1 MAQSEKLLTF
11 IVPAYNAEKYL
22 KECIDSLLNQ
32 TVSDHKI
39 VLVND
44 GSTDHTG
51 EIGRDYAEK
60 FPDVVTYLEQENRGL
75 GAARNRGLALVN
87 TKYVTFLDSDDY
99 QDCMFVEKLRKE
111 LKRHENTVDI
121 VFTLPHVFDNTT
133 GKLLPWKDKTLFERL
148 FYLDGG
154 YEDVVSV
161 ELNTQSRYSYRLYD
175 LEASACR
182 CVFRTAFLHT
192 FDYCFAE
199 GVKWED
205 VWPHFTSIHHAKC
218 CIAMRSAGFIYRINT
233 AGQITS
239 GGGASRLD
247 VAKVFTYALEQ
258 AKKEKWLNEEFAH
271 IIHVCYDFTKWTI
284 SVTNRDYIVPVLDS
298 LHGLFRSIPKNLL
311 KAYYRNVDVIRRD
324 RVVIWTL
331 RSPFYKVFR
340 DYRYRQMIWAFL
352 QKLYQVRN
360 KFRR

>member
-32 TVSDHKI
+32 TVSDQKI
-39 VLVND
+39 ILVND

-60 FPDVVTYLEQENRGL
+60 FPDVVTYLEQENRGQ
-75 GAARNRGLALVN
+75 GSARNKGLALVD
-87 TKYVTFLDSDDY
+87 TEYVTFLDSDDY
-99 QDCMFVEKLRKE
+99 QNCMFVEKLRNE
-111 LKRHENTVDI
+111 LKRHENVVDI
-121 VFTLPHVFDNTT
+121 VFTLPHVFDSTT
-133 GKLLPWKDKTLFERL
+133 GKLLPWRDKILFEQL
-148 FYLDGG
+148 FYPNGG

-161 ELNTQSRYSYRLYD
+161 ELNVQNCCSFRLYD
-175 LEASACR
+175 LETSACR

-192 FDYCFAE
+192 FGYCFAE

-205 VWPHFTSIHHAKC
+205 VWPHFLSIHHAKC
-218 CIAMRSAGFIYRINT
+218 CIAMKSVGFIYRINT
-233 AGQITS
+233 AGQTTS
-239 GGGASRLD
+239 GGNASRLD

-258 AKKEKWLNEEFAH
+258 AKKEKWLNEEIAH

-298 LHGLFRSIPKNLL
+298 LHRLFRSIPKNLL
-311 KAYYRNVDVIRRD
+311 KAYYRNVNMTRRD

-340 DYRYRQMIWAFL
+340 DYRYRQMIWALL